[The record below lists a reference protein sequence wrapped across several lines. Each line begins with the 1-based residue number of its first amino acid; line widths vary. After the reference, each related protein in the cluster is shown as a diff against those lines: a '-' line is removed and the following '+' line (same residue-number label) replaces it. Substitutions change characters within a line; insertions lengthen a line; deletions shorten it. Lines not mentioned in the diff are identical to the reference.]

1 MSTWRENMPWNCERK
16 TWTPIRSGW
25 GHRLV
30 RVKAQH
36 FSWCIVFIWLKTTQ
50 QSAGLMFKPKI
61 QLCSITGNHL
71 NVCFLQKQRKTTK
84 SHCVSTQIS
93 NLNVHSNWMAG
104 DFSSKNLDHR
114 FVRVL
119 IGPAIPPVF
128 IECLFTS
135 IQRNQIS
142 LSEHYQTQL
151 KAQQFAGRCSSWK
164 SAEILTGNHSIHRV
178 SIQNSI

>member
-71 NVCFLQKQRKTTK
+71 NVCLLQKQRKTTK

-93 NLNVHSNWMAG
+93 NLKRSQQLDGWRFFIKESRSPIRSSFNWPSNSAG
-104 DFSSKNLDHR
+104 
-114 FVRVL
+114 
-119 IGPAIPPVF
+119 
-128 IECLFTS
+128 
-135 IQRNQIS
+135 
-142 LSEHYQTQL
+142 
-151 KAQQFAGRCSSWK
+151 
-164 SAEILTGNHSIHRV
+164 IHRV
-178 SIQNSI
+178 FVYINTTKPNFIEWALPDTVKSTAICW